1 MKYTELLDIA
11 AKINEVA
18 KSDGVCAE
26 VNFNPEL
33 FRGKPSQIKI
43 WDIELTYN
51 NYHRVERFNNDMP
64 IDDSEVDRIASYL
77 LKDLFADYFSAKLG
91 LVT

>member
-1 MKYTELLDIA
+1 MLPPLNRIDRMKYTELLDIA

-43 WDIELTYN
+43 CYARLITKGKNKWQ
-51 NYHRVERFNNDMP
+51 H
-64 IDDSEVDRIASYL
+64 
-77 LKDLFADYFSAKLG
+77 
-91 LVT
+91 